1 MKKEDMTKIV
11 NEELKHIPRGSY
23 DQNKLRLLY
32 NITRR
37 MDLKSGKSR
46 TDTLI
51 YCIEYMKKNHP
62 TFIPIYDKDFFS
74 K

>member
-32 NITRR
+32 NIVRR
-37 MDLKSGKSR
+37 MDLKSRKNR
-46 TDTLI
+46 TDTLSTALNI
-51 YCIEYMKKNHP
+51 
-62 TFIPIYDKDFFS
+62 
-74 K
+74 